1 MDQAL
6 ITKIFGLPAEQAWQ
20 NIFDYLWETFSLP
33 IQPDVVDAIT
43 TERDKSIEQ
52 LDNILSGSAWE
63 LWQQFEQN
71 APLTSRQLKQFWANR
86 PDGKAIL
93 ILDALSLRE
102 LPWLIEHATKRGY
115 TLHQSHITA
124 AEIPG
129 NTNPFAKAL
138 GFGQRSNLEHNLGK
152 SADFPA
158 AWTETTDMPFA
169 DCCALIKADPNLI
182 FWHHWPD
189 SQMHNLADSGD
200 GYRKLSKNAVEQ
212 LTSDDF
218 WHFIDRLATGR
229 RIIITADHGYA
240 HSGIFPD
247 VTHKDQAEFLKER
260 FKSGRSVPNP
270 INSSSHYWVPP
281 LTQTITSQHG
291 EWSLVLGRKKWKSQ
305 GGYPTLTH
313 GGLSLLEM
321 SVPYLQLSK

>member
-1 MDQAL
+1 MDQSL
-6 ITKIFGLPAEQAWQ
+6 ITKIFGLPDDQAWQ
-20 NIFDYLWETFSLP
+20 AIFEKLYETFSP
-33 IQPDVVDAIT
+33 SIRPDFADAIT
-43 TERDKSIEQ
+43 TERDKSIEK
-52 LDNILSGSAWE
+52 LDNTLAGSAWE

-71 APLTSRQLKQFWANR
+71 TLRTSQQLKQFWANR
-86 PDGKAIL
+86 PDGKAVL

-102 LPWLIEHATKRGY
+102 LPWLIEQATLRGF
-115 TLHQSHITA
+115 TLHQTSVTA

-138 GFGQRSNLEHNLGK
+138 GFGQRSSLEHNLGK
-152 SADFPA
+152 SADFPN

-169 DCCALIKADPNLI
+169 DCSALIKANPNII

-189 SQMHNLADSGD
+189 SQMHDLADSGD
-200 GYRKLSKNAVEQ
+200 GYRKLSKNAAEQ

-218 WHFIDRLATGR
+218 WQFIDRLATGR
-229 RIIITADHGYA
+229 RLIITADHGYA

-247 VTHKDQAEFLKER
+247 VVQKDQADFLKER
-260 FKSGRSVPNP
+260 FKSGRSVLNP
-270 INSSSHYWVPP
+270 ILSSHYWVPP
-281 LTQTITSQHG
+281 LTQTIKSQHG
-291 EWSLVLGRKKWKSQ
+291 EWSMVLGRKKWRSQ

-321 SVPYLQLSK
+321 TVPFIEITK